1 MRDCQACICLN
12 CKHNIDLYYCEIS
25 HEYTCKGCED
35 YMGEC
40 ADYNLF
46 ENSSYAVIDLND
58 NKKLGMK

>member
-25 HEYTCKGCED
+25 TCKGCED
-35 YMGEC
+35 YIGEC

-46 ENSSYAVIDLND
+46 ENSNYAVIDLND